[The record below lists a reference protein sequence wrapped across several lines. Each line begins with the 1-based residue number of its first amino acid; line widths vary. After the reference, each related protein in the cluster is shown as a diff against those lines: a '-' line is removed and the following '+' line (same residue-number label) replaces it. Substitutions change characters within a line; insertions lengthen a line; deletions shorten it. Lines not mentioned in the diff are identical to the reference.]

1 MSSPKIATFSAFVL
15 RIVNLKKHNDNR
27 KRTGRYDLG
36 PLKHLAIN
44 NEVKK
49 ILDYF
54 YMHFV
59 GRLEINMNGNESGL
73 NSLLN
78 QGLGFSNEMSKLKLL
93 NFSSF
98 TLFVCRIPTLSEAVN
113 VTILYYFSL

>member
-44 NEVKK
+44 NGVNNF
-49 ILDYF
+49 LDNF
-54 YMHFV
+54 FMHSV
-59 GRLEINMNGNESGL
+59 GKLEMNMNGNESGI
-73 NSLLN
+73 NS
-78 QGLGFSNEMSKLKLL
+78 
-93 NFSSF
+93 
-98 TLFVCRIPTLSEAVN
+98 
-113 VTILYYFSL
+113 